1 MGNSQSSPSK
11 NETRRANRLSKP
23 LTKKPVALGS
33 PQLPQLSFDQ
43 SELSGG
49 LVGWHNPW
57 GDSAVSRDIRYS
69 YPRAR
74 EIPPPLF
81 ETDETSHEDSLVN
94 ETWRGYPSSHSL
106 PPSPGSL
113 SASPSVRRASYQS
126 GPAGSSSQSS
136 LAPDTPKRANSIQTP
151 LSRHGSILY
160 EDSIKDATSSNTHFL
175 VGNQR
180 FSLTRRRS
188 LLTRPGVATRRTTST
203 ISRIPSPIGE
213 PESPVDGRPD
223 SVHWPLPPR
232 RRPPLSIAPPARPT
246 SPADARYTQLGALK
260 LGSLRVVNGS
270 ASPCPSERLPLTGSC
285 PAGPGLGLENV
296 GVMCPSAT
304 MLEIPAVVDIKNSDD
319 VPGSPFSFEKSP
331 ILAVHIEPKAVF
343 SGDVVD
349 EGIGMCDDNSVVVG
363 KNAMDAGI
371 DRSTS
376 RSLNKSDSGY
386 SSAASVRSIPR
397 SRTRA
402 SRDSQES
409 SFCAID
415 KTGSSDLWISD
426 DRLGAHPGHQ
436 VQRHL
441 SLQEA
446 RPGNY
451 SRLHPTS
458 PRWHESSGP
467 HRDSWSNVRPRRSTL
482 GATKYNESP
491 RSTDVVVP
499 GATQTVLGE
508 CPYSA
513 ACLGEQSVMIRDSI
527 HSETT
532 ACDPNA
538 LNARETPAFHHRLPS
553 IDTNLGR
560 HRSASECRVEVVL
573 PESVLHRS
581 RSRSRAGSRVWCQ
594 VPGIE
599 VPPLPT
605 IFSPDRARAETGT
618 GDEYFPPEPCRG
630 RPRSRSHDN
639 RRRKL
644 TRAQPV
650 FI

>member
-11 NETRRANRLSKP
+11 NETRRSNRLSKP
-23 LTKKPVALGS
+23 LIKKSVALGS
-33 PQLPQLSFDQ
+33 PQLPQQLTSSP

-57 GDSAVSRDIRYS
+57 GDSTASRDLRYS

-81 ETDETSHEDSLVN
+81 ETDETSHEGSVVN
-94 ETWRGYPSSHSL
+94 ETQRGYPSSRSL

-136 LAPDTPKRANSIQTP
+136 LAPETPKRANSIQTP
-151 LSRHGSILY
+151 LSRRGSVIY
-160 EDSIKDATSSNTHFL
+160 ENSIKDATSSNTHFL

-188 LLTRPGVATRRTTST
+188 LLTRPGVATRRTTGA
-203 ISRIPSPIGE
+203 IRRIPSPVGE
-213 PESPVDGRPD
+213 PESSVDDRSD
-223 SVHWPLPPR
+223 SLHWPLPPR
-232 RRPPLSIAPPARPT
+232 RRPPLSIARPT

-270 ASPCPSERLPLTGSC
+270 ASPCPSERLPLDGSL
-285 PAGPGLGLENV
+285 PVGPGLGLENI
-296 GVMCPSAT
+296 GAMCPHGA
-304 MLEIPAVVDIKNSDD
+304 MLEIPAVVDIKYPED

-331 ILAVHIEPKAVF
+331 ILAVQTEPKAVF
-343 SGDVVD
+343 SGYVED
-349 EGIGMCDDNSVVVG
+349 EGIGMCDDHGVVRE
-363 KNAMDAGI
+363 KNAAAGI

-376 RSLNKSDSGY
+376 RSLKKFDSGY
-386 SSAASVRSIPR
+386 SSAASVRSIAR

-402 SRDSQES
+402 SLDSQGS
-409 SFCAID
+409 SFCAGD
-415 KTGSSDLWISD
+415 NARYLWITGNQ
-426 DRLGAHPGHQ
+426 LGAQTGHK

-458 PRWHESSGP
+458 PRRYGSGGP
-467 HRDSWSNVRPRRSTL
+467 ARQSGSDGRPRRSTL
-482 GATKYNESP
+482 CAPHYTDSTRPVDIILGAAKVDLVGSSDP
-491 RSTDVVVP
+491 AAS
-499 GATQTVLGE
+499 LGE
-508 CPYSA
+508 KPVMNRSSFHA
-513 ACLGEQSVMIRDSI
+513 GTTHGSNTSIPLGAPAIYGQFSSVDATSQVR
-527 HSETT
+527 
-532 ACDPNA
+532 
-538 LNARETPAFHHRLPS
+538 
-553 IDTNLGR
+553 
-560 HRSASECRVEVVL
+560 RSASERRAGGFKH
-573 PESVLHRS
+573 ESVLHRS
-581 RSRSRAGSRVWCQ
+581 RAGSRAGSRVWSQ
-594 VPGIE
+594 IPGIE

-605 IFSPDRARAETGT
+605 ILSPDHAHSGTGT
-618 GDEYFPPEPCRG
+618 GEEFFPLEPSRG

-639 RRRKL
+639 RRRQL
-644 TRAQPV
+644 TKAQPACT
-650 FI
+650 